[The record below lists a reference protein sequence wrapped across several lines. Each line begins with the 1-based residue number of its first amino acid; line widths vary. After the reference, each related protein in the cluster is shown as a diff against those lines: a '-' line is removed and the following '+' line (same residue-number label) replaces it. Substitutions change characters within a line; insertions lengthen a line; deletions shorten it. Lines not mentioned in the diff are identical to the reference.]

1 MKIPY
6 FWKGKRDFQLDEVLD
21 ILHLSVDGNRICLER
36 PLGVNEDASFVI
48 DTRKLQARRDYLED
62 NIGGYRNQGHCG
74 KIFTVKNDR
83 IVDAYAM
90 ERTLQE
96 RPPLGPDQYLVK
108 VVYWSHK
115 KHKDFK
121 RRTFEVSSSRGEGV
135 FVLVQYLFEAEAHEV
150 SPCKKMRTSEGTK
163 EKIRDR
169 VGSHKTPSALYDELF
184 DEVGGMDFKCA
195 SDLPRSIDQIKY
207 ERQKLRKKTDVD
219 EMATLLQMSK
229 EGQYI
234 CNLQWTPSPRMVVLT
249 ENVVQDVVDFCTDPE
264 TFTPFTIDTTFNVGP
279 FYVTT
284 TTYKHLK
291 LVDQRSGKNP
301 SLPGPALFHVKQDTG
316 QFLYFAQTLQ
326 ERNRNVGDILAIGSD
341 RFKGYANG
349 FATVCPVARV
359 IVCKKHAEDD
369 VDRKLSSLGITGA
382 RNKFKKDIFGSEASK
397 EKVHTADGA
406 RDIEEFSDPLSDG
419 NMITFPPSEKWKV
432 VFVKDTKMRKCY
444 GCGGTVR
451 ATSDFDPPSLWNIV
465 LTKKEYRVYT
475 PRGQDSIKIS
485 TKKENVYYHP
495 RIKCLRLKNPDV
507 SGNSVEVPSELES
520 QLDDLHKSQLKKEF
534 GLKL

>member
-1 MKIPY
+1 M
-6 FWKGKRDFQLDEVLD
+6 
-21 ILHLSVDGNRICLER
+21 C
-36 PLGVNEDASFVI
+36 PLGLIEDASFVI

-74 KIFTVKNDR
+74 KIFNVKNDR
-83 IVDAYAM
+83 IVHAYAM

-121 RRTFEVSSSRGEGV
+121 RHTFEVSSSQGEEV
-135 FVLVQYLFEAEAHEV
+135 FVLVQYLFEAEA
-150 SPCKKMRTSEGTK
+150 RTSEGTK
-163 EKIRDR
+163 QNIRDR

-184 DEVGGMDFKCA
+184 DKAGGMDFKFA

-229 EGQYI
+229 EVQYI

-264 TFTPFTIDTTFNVGP
+264 TFTPFTTDTTFNVGP
-279 FYVTT
+279 FYMTT

-301 SLPGPALFHVKQDTG
+301 SLPGPALFHVNKILVSFCT
-316 QFLYFAQTLQ
+316 LHKTLQ

-369 VDRKLSSLGITGA
+369 VDRKLSSLGITGEA
-382 RNKFKKDIFGSEASK
+382 RNKSKKDIFGSEASK
-397 EKVHTADGA
+397 EKGLIDSLSTAEFDSKLLLLRPEWEKREMEARQTTNPEFVYYFDVHLAQEMKEKMKLSVRREAGLGDEFFFENASESINHRFKVAIRNEKPSPDPTGA
-406 RDIEEFSDPLSDG
+406 RDLHCTMAEAAAIYHKMLQQTRR
-419 NMITFPPSEKWKV
+419 NPS
-432 VFVKDTKMRKCY
+432 
-444 GCGGTVR
+444 
-451 ATSDFDPPSLWNIV
+451 
-465 LTKKEYRVYT
+465 
-475 PRGQDSIKIS
+475 
-485 TKKENVYYHP
+485 
-495 RIKCLRLKNPDV
+495 
-507 SGNSVEVPSELES
+507 
-520 QLDDLHKSQLKKEF
+520 
-534 GLKL
+534 